1 MKLMVLLTAAE
12 LVCFG
17 CAHRQPP
24 ERRIYVISEG
34 TVENGSDD
42 GPGTGGAGAEAYCG
56 ELQLRCHTQCMDRAP
71 RYSSIKK
78 GSSDHRRD
86 CTSLCLQEFMECVK
100 KMDELE
106 RQAQKRELTFPEMDG
121 ALSWLREHK
130 SEVAIGTV
138 VVVAGVAFVV
148 ATGGAG
154 ALILAPLAL

>member
-1 MKLMVLLTAAE
+1 MKPTVLLMVAA
-12 LVCFG
+12 LVSFG

-24 ERRIYVISEG
+24 ERRIYVISERMDEG
-34 TVENGSDD
+34 GFRD
-42 GPGTGGAGAEAYCG
+42 GPGTGGAGAEAYCA

-78 GSSDHRRD
+78 GSADHRRD

-106 RQAQKRELTFPEMDG
+106 RQEQKRELKFSEMDG

-130 SEVAIGTV
+130 SEIAIGTV

-154 ALILAPLAL
+154 ALLLVPLAL